1 MTPSHPLFCHAFL
14 FRTRGAVRASIQGV
28 VQDPGNAPG
37 CESTQAHH
45 ASRTWAAKRRS
56 CCSRSILGLW
66 SVPGWWWL
74 RSGSEPAAR
83 SYDCDLLIGSWAP
96 ENWGSEWWSPGFPE
110 GLYRERGRRGSSQ
123 PREHGTAFDCPSR
136 AHRKPSSP
144 FHHSLLCCRFLG
156 RSVDK

>member
-45 ASRTWAAKRRS
+45 ASCTWAAKRRS

-74 RSGSEPAAR
+74 RSGSEPAAH

-110 GLYRERGRRGSSQ
+110 VDGVRHSPGNMALLLTVLPGPTESPALPSTTAYSAVGS
-123 PREHGTAFDCPSR
+123 
-136 AHRKPSSP
+136 
-144 FHHSLLCCRFLG
+144 
-156 RSVDK
+156 